1 MSTQIANPTVEN
13 NNPTNAEAEA
23 YAAHGYNF
31 YGQTRT
37 GRSIS
42 YYIKEPDL
50 SLATEQLSAAGVVL
64 DRIVPRRVFRRTR
77 NRLPKRADYAAL
89 AHQLA
94 EQLDA
99 GVPISRAC
107 VMLGNSTNNGFLAK
121 AVLDAG
127 EQIMQGRTMTDAF
140 ALQQTPGDEP
150 MFPVTFINALRI
162 GESGGEIGT
171 MLKTFAEA
179 QIKADN
185 VIGKIRS
192 ASIYP
197 LIVLAIAIVL
207 SLVFMYFVMPQIAQF
222 YTTLLPPGDNSLPLP
237 TRMMVALSEFLLSV
251 PGAITMV
258 VLVLA
263 VIGFI
268 RWLKT
273 EKGRDWLQRHNIK
286 WPLVGELLRHYHAS
300 VVLRTISM
308 LAKSGATMDSMLDQ
322 AGTAATNPVYA
333 EMLHDIKEFLYDE
346 GTALATAFTPYG
358 YLMGDEFR
366 SVLITHEKTG
376 NTEELFAKYASVL
389 ETRVE
394 RYVERV
400 TKLIEPILIVG
411 IAGFIFLFV
420 LAVYTPLFQMLGKMA
435 KTH

>member
-1 MSTQIANPTVEN
+1 
-13 NNPTNAEAEA
+13 
-23 YAAHGYNF
+23 
-31 YGQTRT
+31 
-37 GRSIS
+37 
-42 YYIKEPDL
+42 
-50 SLATEQLSAAGVVL
+50 
-64 DRIVPRRVFRRTR
+64 
-77 NRLPKRADYAAL
+77 
-89 AHQLA
+89 
-94 EQLDA
+94 
-99 GVPISRAC
+99 
-107 VMLGNSTNNGFLAK
+107 MLGNSTNNGHLAK

-127 EQIMQGRTMTDAF
+127 EQINQGRTMTDAF
-140 ALQQTPGDEP
+140 ALQETPAGEP

-197 LIVLAIAIVL
+197 LIVLGIAIVL
-207 SLVFMYFVMPQIAQF
+207 SLVFMYFVMPKIAEF

-237 TRMMVALSEFLLSV
+237 TRMMVALSSFLLSV

-263 VIGFI
+263 IVGFI

-273 EKGRDWLQRHNIK
+273 EKGRDWLQRHNIT

-322 AGTAATNPVYA
+322 AATAATNPVYA
-333 EMLHDIKEFLYDE
+333 EMLIDIKEFLYDE

-389 ETRVE
+389 EARVE

-400 TKLIEPILIVG
+400 TKLIEPLLIVG